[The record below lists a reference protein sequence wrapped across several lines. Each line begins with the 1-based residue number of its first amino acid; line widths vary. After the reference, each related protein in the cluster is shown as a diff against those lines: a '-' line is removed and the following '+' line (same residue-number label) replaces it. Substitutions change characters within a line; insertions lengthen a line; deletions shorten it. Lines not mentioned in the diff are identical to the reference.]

1 MVEAPL
7 TDVPRKRAR
16 TFLKVFHFRQAATP
30 LSYPKNP
37 TPAWRSPVS
46 SPSIVRGSFFTLL
59 LAASSNPPPFC
70 DVHSLSAPRL
80 RRPYFSTSI
89 FLPPFEA
96 SPAMKN
102 SCHRRL
108 PPPLYPPPPFTPS
121 RALLAPT
128 IRNKSS
134 TSIFNFRSV
143 RSFHVLSKPFNSSI
157 WDIYFPPWIQSD
169 CSLWEKASFV
179 LPSNCINRICVPR
192 TA

>member
-16 TFLKVFHFRQAATP
+16 AFLKVFHFRQAATP

-37 TPAWRSPVS
+37 TPASRSPVS
-46 SPSIVRGSFFTLL
+46 SPSVVRGSFFTLL

-89 FLPPFEA
+89 FLPPFGA

-102 SCHRRL
+102 SCHSRLPSPFHPPFRRL
-108 PPPLYPPPPFTPS
+108 SEIKVQQVFSTFDRCAAEFPRSSETVQLADPGYLFSALDPVRLFPLRES
-121 RALLAPT
+121 LL
-128 IRNKSS
+128 RSS
-134 TSIFNFRSV
+134 FK
-143 RSFHVLSKPFNSSI
+143 LYK
-157 WDIYFPPWIQSD
+157 
-169 CSLWEKASFV
+169 
-179 LPSNCINRICVPR
+179 
-192 TA
+192 